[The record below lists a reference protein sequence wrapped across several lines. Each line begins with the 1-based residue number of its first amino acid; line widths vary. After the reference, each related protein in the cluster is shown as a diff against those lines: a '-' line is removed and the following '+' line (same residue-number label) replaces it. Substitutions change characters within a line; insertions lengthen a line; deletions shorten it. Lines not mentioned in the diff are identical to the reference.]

1 MARQLV
7 RYLRNCLMAKL
18 GGAGTELLQI
28 SGDERARA
36 MRTAA
41 LFGEEDLTRFL
52 QVMLRTFDEL
62 NYRQEPRLHLELG
75 LMKLVHL
82 QRLLPLEEILSGL
95 PGATRPATPRPA
107 SPSSPNQRPAT
118 SAPAPTPP
126 APRAEPPKA
135 KPIAPSPFEL
145 DRQRKQAASCGAG
158 PDSPA
163 RTGGGCCPT

>member
-1 MARQLV
+1 
-7 RYLRNCLMAKL
+7 
-18 GGAGTELLQI
+18 
-28 SGDERARA
+28 

-95 PGATRPATPRPA
+95 PGAGRLADPQTHNSKTCDFG
-107 SPSSPNQRPAT
+107 N
-118 SAPAPTPP
+118 PT
-126 APRAEPPKA
+126 APRAEAPPKQN
-135 KPIAPSPFEL
+135 PPRLPRSNWIASAS
-145 DRQRKQAASCGAG
+145 RRKL
-158 PDSPA
+158 
-163 RTGGGCCPT
+163 